1 MKNHKVLQRFFSA
14 QPQCSLIFSWIELE
28 ILFRCCLMRVSI
40 TKVRKCFYI
49 LYLWPCLD
57 LQLVTKIIETHYIFM
72 KKSLKYASLAQR
84 YLESPTLVP
93 SLEKLCQ
100 AGVARNEQTN
110 LQSILNKRARGTRLA
125 IFVTDCLWNQKKK
138 KIVFRRPRNNFFK
151 KGLFLWGNYLAIFVY

>member
-40 TKVRKCFYI
+40 TKVRKFFYI

-100 AGVARNEQTN
+100 AVVARNEQTN
-110 LQSILNKRARGTRLA
+110 LQSILNMRARGTLLE

-138 KIVFRRPRNNFFK
+138 KWFFEDLEIIFSK
-151 KGLFLWGNYLAIFVY
+151 KAYFYEVTT